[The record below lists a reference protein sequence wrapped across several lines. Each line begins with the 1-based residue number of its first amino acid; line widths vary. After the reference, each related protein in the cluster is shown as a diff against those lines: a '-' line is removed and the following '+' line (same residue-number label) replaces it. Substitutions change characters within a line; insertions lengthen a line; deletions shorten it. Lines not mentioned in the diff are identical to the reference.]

1 MLPEEVLE
9 SLNMNKES
17 LRNFVSSDINN
28 DQVSKKAE
36 LFFKPK
42 TKRNFNSDRLWDC
55 HDLVFFCYCSAAGD
69 MRLLRLYIFNILN
82 LCCIENRTL
91 ECSGIEM
98 RKIIKIL
105 KNVYSIKV

>member
-42 TKRNFNSDRLWDC
+42 TKRNFNSDRL
-55 HDLVFFCYCSAAGD
+55 
-69 MRLLRLYIFNILN
+69 
-82 LCCIENRTL
+82 
-91 ECSGIEM
+91 
-98 RKIIKIL
+98 
-105 KNVYSIKV
+105 

>member
-1 MLPEEVLE
+1 
-9 SLNMNKES
+9 
-17 LRNFVSSDINN
+17 
-28 DQVSKKAE
+28 
-36 LFFKPK
+36 
-42 TKRNFNSDRLWDC
+42 
-55 HDLVFFCYCSAAGD
+55 

-105 KNVYSIKV
+105 KNGIM